1 MTLAKRN
8 LGGLE
13 VSAQGLGCMSM
24 SNFPYGP
31 FDEDE
36 QELRR
41 STRKLVDM
49 AAREQAL
56 SVVAHDAEQWPT
68 LRHSPEYYD

>member
-1 MTLAKRN
+1 M
-8 LGGLE
+8 
-13 VSAQGLGCMSM
+13 SAATKAFFCA
-24 SNFPYGP
+24 GP

-41 STRKLVDM
+41 STQKLVDL

-56 SVVAHDAEQWPT
+56 ILFAHDAEQWRT